1 MYYIFMGAILLVCA
15 IDIYRDK
22 INNSKGR
29 TNETI
34 RNT

>member
-22 INNSKGR
+22 INNSKGE
-29 TNETI
+29 NK
-34 RNT
+34 